1 VNARRATIRGRSGA
15 LLVALSVAACG
26 GAEQDAA
33 PSGAAADALDSAGG
47 REAPAAAV
55 LGPADG
61 RDLAGTDLGRIAVG
75 EVAPDFTLAT
85 YRGDTL
91 TLSENRGAR
100 EILLVFYRG
109 AW

>member
-1 VNARRATIRGRSGA
+1 M
-15 LLVALSVAACG
+15 LVALSVAACG
-26 GAEQDAA
+26 GAEQEAA
-33 PSGAAADALDSAGG
+33 PWGTAADALESAGA
-47 REAPAAAV
+47 REAPAAPV

-61 RDLAGTDLGRIAVG
+61 RDLPGTDLGRIVLGDA
-75 EVAPDFTLAT
+75 APDFTLAT

>member
-1 VNARRATIRGRSGA
+1 MRARHRRLRLAPLAWIGW
-15 LLVALSVAACG
+15 VAAACG
-26 GAEQDAA
+26 GAPEAMEEEAAEAPEAA
-33 PSGAAADALDSAGG
+33 PTSAVRELGPVDG
-47 REAPAAAV
+47 RELP
-55 LGPADG
+55 
-61 RDLAGTDLGRIAVG
+61 GTDFARVALGDP
-75 EVAPDFTLAT
+75 APDFSLAT